1 MTKHV
6 LAGTDQELPFHPER
20 AALLVIDMTNDF
32 LAEGA
37 PYECAGGRA
46 LLPRINRLIGL
57 VRGRGLPV
65 VCTTQV
71 HHRDGADLGMVRY
84 LHPLTGSGKA
94 LVEGTGGVALYPD
107 LDFDPA
113 TGEFLVKRRYSAFYG
128 TDLENFLRRRGIDSV
143 IVTGVAT
150 HSCCEA
156 TARDALFRD
165 FAVYFVSDATATV
178 GLSDAGWGAFTA
190 EEVQRFALTDVAH
203 FLGRVG
209 TTGELATLLGAA
221 R

>member
-1 MTKHV
+1 MTEHV
-6 LAGTDQELPFHPER
+6 LAMNDQELPFHPAR

-37 PYECAGGRA
+37 PYECADGRA
-46 LLPRINRLIGL
+46 LLPHINRLIGL
-57 VRGRGLPV
+57 ARAKGLPV

-71 HHRDGADLGMVRY
+71 HHPGGADLGMVRH

-94 LVEGTGGVALYPD
+94 LVEGTEGVELHPE

-113 TGEFLVKRRYSAFYG
+113 TDEFLVKRRYSAFYG
-128 TDLENFLRRRGIDSV
+128 TDLENYLRRRRIDSV
-143 IVTGVAT
+143 IITGVAT

-178 GLSDAGWGAFTA
+178 GLSDAGWGSFTA
-190 EEVQRFALTDVAH
+190 EEVHRFALTDIAH

-209 TTGELATLLGAA
+209 TTDELAALLG
-221 R
+221 

>member
-1 MTKHV
+1 MTEHV
-6 LAGTDQELPFHPER
+6 LAMTDREVPFHPQK

-32 LAEGA
+32 LREGA
-37 PYECAGGRA
+37 PYECADGRA
-46 LLPRINRLIGL
+46 LIPRINRLIGL
-57 VRGRGLPV
+57 ARGRGLPV
-65 VCTTQV
+65 VRTTQV

-94 LVEGTGGVALYPD
+94 LVEGTPGVELHPD
-107 LDFDPA
+107 IDFDPA
-113 TGEFLVKRRYSAFYG
+113 TDEFLVKRRYSAFYG

-143 IVTGVAT
+143 IITGVAT

-178 GLSDAGWGAFTA
+178 GLSDAGWGSYSA
-190 EEVQRFALTDVAH
+190 EEVHRFALTDIAH

-209 TTGELATLLGAA
+209 TTEELAGLLAG
-221 R
+221 